1 MSVNLKDLKGA
12 PLTKDFKGTA
22 FREKASI
29 KKKYSF
35 ISPAVF
41 KVGLLI
47 LIALLSFFIY
57 LLFKV

>member
-12 PLTKDFKGTA
+12 PLGKVSKGTVSGK
-22 FREKASI
+22 KASI
-29 KKKYSF
+29 KEKYSF